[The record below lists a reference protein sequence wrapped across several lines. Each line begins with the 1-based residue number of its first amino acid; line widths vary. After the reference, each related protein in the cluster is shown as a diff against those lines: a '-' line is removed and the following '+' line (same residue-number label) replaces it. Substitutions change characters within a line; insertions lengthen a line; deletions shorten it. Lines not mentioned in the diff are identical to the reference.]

1 MSAPT
6 LWEEGHAS
14 GRRVVRLAITTG
26 VLVTALDLLISPS
39 LGLLFDIG
47 FVLISVGAALMVRK
61 QDFFMVGVLPPLLM
75 VGLFLPIAVFGRQ
88 MLTSL
93 DDSRAQALISALTH
107 HSASLVIGYALCLV
121 ILVIRN
127 QVINKHDHSKR
138 EGSPEPILI
147 TSGAS
152 EE

>member
-26 VLVTALDLLISPS
+26 VVLTALDLLISPG
-39 LGLLFDIG
+39 LGLIFDIG
-47 FVLISVGAALMVRK
+47 FVLICLGAGLGVRK
-61 QDFFMVGVLPPLLM
+61 SDFFMVGVLPPLLLL
-75 VGLFLPIAVFGRQ
+75 GLLFPLAIFGRAV
-88 MLTSL
+88 LTSAH
-93 DDSRAQALISALTH
+93 DSRAQALISGITH
-107 HSASLVIGYALCLV
+107 HAAALVIGYALCLL

-127 QVINKHDHSKR
+127 LVINKHTHSKR
-138 EGSPEPILI
+138 AGSPEPILI
-147 TSGAS
+147 TSGVS